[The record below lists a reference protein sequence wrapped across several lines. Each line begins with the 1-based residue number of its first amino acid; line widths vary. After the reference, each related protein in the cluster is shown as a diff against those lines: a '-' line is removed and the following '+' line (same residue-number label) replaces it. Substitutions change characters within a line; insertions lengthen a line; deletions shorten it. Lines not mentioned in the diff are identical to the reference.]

1 MKAHKNVLQKKE
13 LGLQVL
19 ANAVFLQR
27 KKRLNILKERYI
39 EKCRTA
45 GKRHAGRVNA
55 ILQKNLRFYF
65 EIDGTDRFLWDRL

>member
-1 MKAHKNVLQKKE
+1 MYKKRT
-13 LGLQVL
+13 GF
-19 ANAVFLQR
+19 AGFTKCCFCAK

>member
-1 MKAHKNVLQKKE
+1 MYKKKNWVCRFYQMLFLCKE
-13 LGLQVL
+13 
-19 ANAVFLQR
+19 
-27 KKRLNILKERYI
+27 KRLNILKERYI